1 MEEHYDNYMMVGD
14 RALESLYFQE
24 ATKNYNLALQSAEE
38 GTMTGNDVNTS
49 KNLKLSPKIMVPTI
63 NLARCLRELARYKDA
78 EDILTKYIRES
89 KDPPLD
95 TRLHARALTTL
106 AELYQAQSRYE
117 EARKLHEQAVSMA
130 RRSTPNLDLDLARSI
145 AGYAETLRKSGDLPL
160 AELHHR
166 EALEIR
172 TRAVE
177 EKSCTELELA
187 VSYTQLGCTLTGMR
201 QHNEAYQQHHRALGL
216 RYRYLDF
223 SHGLVSESMN
233 YCAESLCALGRG
245 VEGIPLALHAVEI
258 RKTIFGT
265 SHPAYA
271 HALSI
276 LASCYH
282 SVGRS
287 FDARDCL
294 EKCLEICEVAFQ
306 RNHANIIPNL
316 MNYGNVLRSTGDLK
330 KAHIVYQR
338 AIAIHQLNFKEG
350 QQASQLEKCR
360 AEVDNLAEKIL
371 QLDSSSCQSHDL
383 MNELS
388 NDLMRGQL
396 APLAPADVESD
407 GTPVIVF
414 TDIGRDVDDEM
425 ALVLLSA
432 LRRKHLLNPIAVIA
446 TLSPER
452 DRAYLARGSL
462 DALGMAD
469 VPVGIGSSGGASMP
483 LEVYKSIHSR
493 SSESID
499 ECGIT
504 LACNVLRKAHSNSV
518 QILCLASLSD
528 LAVLLKEHEE
538 LFISKVKEVVV
549 MGGLLPIDIGDRLLP
564 DTAYNNNCD
573 MKAARF
579 VYQSC
584 QELSVPTVTLSRW
597 TAYGCPVRPE
607 LLDELAKTKHMVATN
622 IQKKSKE
629 SIDQLWKKVVLPPD
643 DPEREK
649 LPSRCDAKWFYQT
662 FIGKE
667 VPSEM
672 PTSVWD
678 EVEKLNMYDP
688 LAVLICVSSYR
699 SSHFRCK
706 EKVVNGVSHL
716 VVGVCEEENG
726 IRNRSALFHEYSTL
740 FLYAMQA
747 SLYEPEIHLS
757 CNFDA
762 VTSKR
767 SALMNRAA

>member
-1 MEEHYDNYMMVGD
+1 
-14 RALESLYFQE
+14 
-24 ATKNYNLALQSAEE
+24 
-38 GTMTGNDVNTS
+38 
-49 KNLKLSPKIMVPTI
+49 
-63 NLARCLRELARYKDA
+63 
-78 EDILTKYIRES
+78 
-89 KDPPLD
+89 
-95 TRLHARALTTL
+95 
-106 AELYQAQSRYE
+106 
-117 EARKLHEQAVSMA
+117 
-130 RRSTPNLDLDLARSI
+130 
-145 AGYAETLRKSGDLPL
+145 
-160 AELHHR
+160 
-166 EALEIR
+166 
-172 TRAVE
+172 
-177 EKSCTELELA
+177 
-187 VSYTQLGCTLTGMR
+187 
-201 QHNEAYQQHHRALGL
+201 
-216 RYRYLDF
+216 
-223 SHGLVSESMN
+223 
-233 YCAESLCALGRG
+233 
-245 VEGIPLALHAVEI
+245 
-258 RKTIFGT
+258 
-265 SHPAYA
+265 
-271 HALSI
+271 
-276 LASCYH
+276 
-282 SVGRS
+282 
-287 FDARDCL
+287 
-294 EKCLEICEVAFQ
+294 
-306 RNHANIIPNL
+306 
-316 MNYGNVLRSTGDLK
+316 
-330 KAHIVYQR
+330 
-338 AIAIHQLNFKEG
+338 
-350 QQASQLEKCR
+350 
-360 AEVDNLAEKIL
+360 
-371 QLDSSSCQSHDL
+371 
-383 MNELS
+383 
-388 NDLMRGQL
+388 
-396 APLAPADVESD
+396 
-407 GTPVIVF
+407 
-414 TDIGRDVDDEM
+414 
-425 ALVLLSA
+425 
-432 LRRKHLLNPIAVIA
+432 
-446 TLSPER
+446 
-452 DRAYLARGSL
+452 
-462 DALGMAD
+462 MAD

-573 MKAARF
+573 MEAARF

-622 IQKKSKE
+622 IRKKSKE

-706 EKVVNGVSHL
+706 EKFVNGVSHL

-757 CNFDA
+757 CSFDA